1 MLVDE
6 WQIYREPRTVMYTVS
21 SAPSKMA
28 YIYSCRIID
37 RGQERTV
44 SETQFGTVILTRNEA
59 ERLPR
64 FIELVA
70 GTSPL

>member
-1 MLVDE
+1 MLVEE
-6 WQIYREPRTVMYTVS
+6 WQIHRGPRTVMCTVRS
-21 SAPSKMA
+21 GPSEMA

-37 RGQERTV
+37 RGQEWTV
-44 SETQFGTVILTRNEA
+44 SETQFGTVILTRNEV

-70 GTSPL
+70 GTLPL